1 MQIFFTFIFHFPL
14 PPPIIATSRR
24 PTTLLLTPQP
34 HFSSTTNQTPP
45 QPPTKLLFNH
55 QPNFSPTTNQTPPQP
70 PTTLLFNHQ
79 PHFSSTTNYT
89 PPLAATFSLSSR
101 QRFVSIPPTL
111 CRCFYRITTVSL
123 PCYYYVSNSLPV
135 ILILFNATLVPSY
148 YASLLCTLA
157 VPSQFPH
164 SSLTA
169 PLYPRLSMSAQTP
182 YQKVFIYSEDFHIY
196 RAPKYKKSITQ
207 K

>member
-1 MQIFFTFIFHFPL
+1 MHFYVHFRLFPKLACKDTAIFSYMQIFFTFIFHFPL

-89 PPLAATFSLSSR
+89 PPLKKNIPPCCHLLAIF
-101 QRFVSIPPTL
+101 PPTL
-111 CRCFYRITTVSL
+111 CQYSANALPLFLPYHYRVTTVL
-123 PCYYYVSNSLPV
+123 
-135 ILILFNATLVPSY
+135 
-148 YASLLCTLA
+148 LLCQQLPACHLNT
-157 VPSQFPH
+157 F
-164 SSLTA
+164 
-169 PLYPRLSMSAQTP
+169 
-182 YQKVFIYSEDFHIY
+182 
-196 RAPKYKKSITQ
+196 
-207 K
+207 